1 MWYDLRKNNNCKKN
15 DSGQVDIPFN
25 KSELKNYLL
34 DDDSE

>member
-1 MWYDLRKNNNCKKN
+1 MWYDLREKNKCKKN
-15 DSGQVDIPFN
+15 DSGQVHISFV